1 MLFKWYN
8 YNGDSMENRKTMS
21 FVNYLN
27 SEKDST
33 EIVSKLYL
41 LDKQL
46 FEWHKRGY
54 YVQNLDFDS
63 IYLTSEDGYDELY
76 PMFSNIIKASSD
88 EKKQENI
95 RDLAYLSLGIY
106 VSLQTGTNSF
116 YDYTKISRA
125 NPSFIKDNYHLI
137 ASTIPEYKEYY
148 DGIVEGKYD
157 YLNNYIANINKNGG
171 KGNSHANVLSFST
184 PIGRAMAVNDNKTD
198 AAFVSSMF
206 YPIILICIL
215 VIAIMIYLLYRYL

>member
-1 MLFKWYN
+1 
-8 YNGDSMENRKTMS
+8 MENRKTMS

-63 IYLTSEDGYDELY
+63 IYLSSEDGYDELY

-116 YDYTKISRA
+116 YDYSKISRA
-125 NPSFIKDNYHLI
+125 NP
-137 ASTIPEYKEYY
+137 STIPEYKEYY

-206 YPIILICIL
+206 YPIIFICIL